1 MMNPAWNTTLMTVI
15 FSLPVVTSLIC
26 AMIVTIYGREERNLP
41 HALIRTLVAA
51 FLVSTFLWGC
61 IVLYLQWPILFVVLQ
76 TAFYYALLILH
87 VLLYRV
93 TYSLTGTGGKECF
106 SNMHYIVPAIIPAVL
121 LIWSFYVPLDAQ
133 LYIVTSRGQ
142 AMAGYEA
149 YTALFTSKPIGLL
162 LWNITY
168 NLLSFRRIMAY
179 RHVIGNYS
187 ADEGRSPVRW
197 IKQMILVLLSIIMY
211 PLIAMGMGRTVLFGS
226 LWMILPSI
234 LIVAELIILC
244 YNIVS
249 ENYIVITDADEK
261 TDTDRDKAHHI
272 NREYFEHYIQT
283 QKPYL
288 NPKLRITDVA
298 ADLHSNRTYVSNF
311 INSEYGMNFSR
322 YINLQ
327 RLKELDLLCLDPKNK
342 IVMGIDLIF
351 QAGFSTYRGYIRTK
365 TEEDR
370 NRLLKGFEDR

>member
-26 AMIVTIYGREERNLP
+26 AMIVTIYGREVRNLP

-93 TYSLTGTGGKECF
+93 TYSFTGTGGKECF

-142 AMAGYEA
+142 AIASYEA

-187 ADEGRSPVRW
+187 ADEGHSPVRW
-197 IKQMILVLLSIIMY
+197 IRQMILVLLSIIMY
-211 PLIAMGMGRTVLFGS
+211 PLITMGMGRTVLFGS

-261 TDTDRDKAHHI
+261 TDADRDKAHRI

-342 IVMGIDLIF
+342 IAMGIDLVF

-365 TEEDR
+365 TD
-370 NRLLKGFEDR
+370 LLPSFHTERFKN